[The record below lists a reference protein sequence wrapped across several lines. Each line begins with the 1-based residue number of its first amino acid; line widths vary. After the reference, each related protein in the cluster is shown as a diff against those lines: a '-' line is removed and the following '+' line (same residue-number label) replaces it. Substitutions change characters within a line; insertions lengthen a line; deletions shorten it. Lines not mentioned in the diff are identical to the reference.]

1 MKSILLLIMLHASPF
16 AFSSKVVSIHDGDT
30 ITLLQNKTQIK
41 VKAVSFKFNYKENCR
56 SQKLKYILRLD
67 RSDTR

>member
-41 VKAVSFKFNYKENCR
+41 VKAVSFKFNYRENCR
-56 SQKLKYILRLD
+56 SQKPKVTLRFGKFG
-67 RSDTR
+67 TR